1 MCRRWPVIKWL
12 NNLTIRDNI
21 YLQISQVFSN
31 PHIPKLQWEERNSYP
46 LIIMRDQPPLLQT
59 HKNLCTMA
67 ITQEV
72 VAAAS
77 QGKNRGAVKQ
87 KELSMTLIK
96 LSIIRIDSKI

>member
-1 MCRRWPVIKWL
+1 
-12 NNLTIRDNI
+12 
-21 YLQISQVFSN
+21 
-31 PHIPKLQWEERNSYP
+31 
-46 LIIMRDQPPLLQT
+46 
-59 HKNLCTMA
+59 MA